1 MASCNLDKAKEYLE
15 KSDYNG
21 ETLVLL
27 APSDETIKT
36 IMTMMQALLMQ
47 VGINVEIVAE
57 EAALAQTDMLDP
69 AKWDL
74 LISQI
79 GGGSQVGEW
88 NRPMNNKEF
97 GTEYNMAFIADDTL
111 QEKLLNVMSLAGH
124 TDENTTDMVDY
135 ILENGYYY
143 ALCSPATNAVYS
155 EDFAKLVYRESEF
168 LRAGACDY
176 YLD

>member
-1 MASCNLDKAKEYLE
+1 
-15 KSDYNG
+15 
-21 ETLVLL
+21 
-27 APSDETIKT
+27 
-36 IMTMMQALLMQ
+36 MQ

-124 TDENTTDMVDY
+124 TDENTTDIRQQQMQFTAKTLQNLY
-135 ILENGYYY
+135 IVKVNS
-143 ALCSPATNAVYS
+143 CVQVHVTIT
-155 EDFAKLVYRESEF
+155 
-168 LRAGACDY
+168 
-176 YLD
+176 

>member
-1 MASCNLDKAKEYLE
+1 
-15 KSDYNG
+15 
-21 ETLVLL
+21 
-27 APSDETIKT
+27 
-36 IMTMMQALLMQ
+36 
-47 VGINVEIVAE
+47 
-57 EAALAQTDMLDP
+57 
-69 AKWDL
+69 
-74 LISQI
+74 
-79 GGGSQVGEW
+79 
-88 NRPMNNKEF
+88 MNNKEF